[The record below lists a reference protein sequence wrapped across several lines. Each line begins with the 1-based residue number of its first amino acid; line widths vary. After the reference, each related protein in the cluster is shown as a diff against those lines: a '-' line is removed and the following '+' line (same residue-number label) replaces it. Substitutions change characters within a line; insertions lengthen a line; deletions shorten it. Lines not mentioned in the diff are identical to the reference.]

1 MRTLTNQP
9 LVKRNAMIGK
19 YATIGGL
26 VILVGGVVV
35 SLNSQ
40 TQNDPLFQT
49 IPFITLIVGF
59 ILSNVGTYFMTR
71 FVREPRADQAFEGA
85 LKGMD
90 DRYHLY
96 NFYNVGAS
104 HLLVTPAGLFAIIPK
119 FQKGKVTW
127 DGKGWKHPGGNF
139 FLSLFGQENLGNPN
153 AEAASDADRIAK
165 FLAKKVG
172 GDIPPVQALI
182 VFYNPSTTIEADN
195 PPIPTVHVKQL
206 KDYLR
211 RLGKPAQKDGGGGKP
226 PIGSIGGKRSLTL
239 TPEQIAKLDEA
250 IGI

>member
-1 MRTLTNQP
+1 MRTHTNEP

-35 SLNSQ
+35 SVSFNNQAQ
-40 TQNDPLFQT
+40 TDTLFQT
-49 IPFITLIVGF
+49 IPFVTLIVGF
-59 ILSNVGTYFMTR
+59 ILSNVGTYFMSR

-96 NFYNVGAS
+96 NFYNVGAA
-104 HLLVTPAGLFAIIPK
+104 HLLVTPAGLFAIVPK

-127 DGKGWKHPGGNF
+127 DGKAWKHPGGNF

-182 VFYNPSTTIEADN
+182 VFYNPNTTIEADN

-206 KDYLR
+206 KDHLR
-211 RLGKPAQKDGGGGKP
+211 RLGKPAQAGRDGA
-226 PIGSIGGKRSLTL
+226 SGKRSLTL
-239 TPEQIAKLDEA
+239 TSEQIAKLDEA